1 MVQVFLPYLDG
12 GPLSILCSHPPQAL
26 TFKLYYMR
34 VFFVGLIIGLS
45 SLSLSAQENDFYQK
59 GESLISIR
67 NAKFGIQGSR
77 NEWPS
82 ISGLNLDYGYFFKD
96 RWLIGGGVQGYFTN
110 VDGAD
115 NNSYYAGLQ
124 LFSRYYF
131 KPFGK
136 KDQFILFA
144 EPRIEAYRYFNELVS
159 SGRDFVPT
167 VDYIL
172 GGAGFHCAWRPFD
185 RVSFDLGIQPQM
197 GWGILI
203 IPRPAR
209 TVRPQFNLLGN
220 WAINVHL

>member
-1 MVQVFLPYLDG
+1 
-12 GPLSILCSHPPQAL
+12 
-26 TFKLYYMR
+26 MR
-34 VFFVGLIIGLS
+34 VFLVGLIIGLS

-77 NEWPS
+77 NEWPA

-96 RWLIGGGVQGYFTN
+96 RWLIGGGVQGYFTD

-115 NNSYYAGLQ
+115 NNSYYVGLQ

-144 EPRIEAYRYFNELVS
+144 EPRLEARRSFFQTVGSNGEFDPS
-159 SGRDFVPT
+159 SNFLFV
-167 VDYIL
+167 
-172 GGAGFHCAWRPFD
+172 GAGFHAAWRPLK
-185 RVSFDLGIQPQM
+185 RLSFDLGVQPQF
-197 GWGILI
+197 GWGRSIGSGQEPIYTLN
-203 IPRPAR
+203 
-209 TVRPQFNLLGN
+209 FNFWGN
-220 WAINVHL
+220 WALNYHF